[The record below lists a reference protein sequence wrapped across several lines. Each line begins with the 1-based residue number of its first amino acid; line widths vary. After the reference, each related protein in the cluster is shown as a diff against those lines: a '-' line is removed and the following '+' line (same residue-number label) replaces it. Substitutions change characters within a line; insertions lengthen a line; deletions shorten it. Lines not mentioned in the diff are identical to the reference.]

1 MPVGPPTGAAA
12 TALTPVVVDVVERA
26 GFVLDDLDVRPAGR
40 RQVVRVTVDTPD
52 APAVDDGPAGGV
64 DLDAVAALSR
74 DVSAAVDAHEASHGA
89 VLGEYTLEVS
99 TPGTDRP
106 LTEPRHWRQAW
117 LRRVAVTC
125 TDGTKLTG
133 RVGAVTDEAVT
144 LAVEKGLQEVPFA
157 TVERAG
163 VEVEFKPAPE
173 AQVEALRDDRRAKDA
188 QRGGAGPTEEEQ
200 SQ

>member
-52 APAVDDGPAGGV
+52 APGVDDGPAGGV

-74 DVSAAVDAHEASHGA
+74 DVSTAVDAHEEANGA
-89 VLGEYTLEVS
+89 LLGEYTLEVS

-106 LTEPRHWRQAW
+106 LTEPRHWRKAW
-117 LRRVAVTC
+117 LRRVAVTLA
-125 TDGTKLTG
+125 DGTKLSG
-133 RVGAVTDEAVT
+133 RVGAVTDGTVT
-144 LAVEKGLQEVPFA
+144 LAVEKGLQEVSLDQ
-157 TVERAG
+157 VERAG

-173 AQVEALRDDRRAKDA
+173 AQVEALQDDRREK
-188 QRGGAGPTEEEQ
+188 EM

>member
-74 DVSAAVDAHEASHGA
+74 DVSTAVDAHEESHGA
-89 VLGEYTLEVS
+89 LLGEYTLEVS

-106 LTEPRHWRQAW
+106 LTEPRHWRKAW
-117 LRRVAVTC
+117 LRRVAVTLV
-125 TDGTKLTG
+125 DGTKLSG

-144 LAVEKGLQEVPFA
+144 LAVEKGLQEVPLA
-157 TVERAG
+157 QVERAG

-173 AQVEALRDDRRAKDA
+173 AQVEALQDDRREK
-188 QRGGAGPTEEEQ
+188 EQ
-200 SQ
+200 SR